1 MIAIQW
7 HNDPDCGHIAME
19 NITKEIMVNGIS
31 RDGIHSTREN
41 MFNFMFYPLISLRR
55 GFHMNRFTRPTEIRT
70 LDVQDIT

>member
-1 MIAIQW
+1 VIAIQW

-41 MFNFMFYPLISLRR
+41 MFHFMFYPLTPPGRKFRL
-55 GFHMNRFTRPTEIRT
+55 NRFTRPGEIRT